1 MELEYA
7 SSPWIC
13 KSIFGNKDQREIYV
27 SIFESQKSSKVVY
40 GWKGIGWIRNEKEA
54 TKKLSPAMWG
64 LVVVQSLRCVQC
76 SATPWTAA
84 CQASLSFTIS
94 QILLKLMSIESLMPS
109 THLILC
115 RPFLLLPSI
124 FPSIRVFSNESALY
138 IRWQSIGASASALPM
153 NIQDWFTGLISLLSK
168 GLSRVFSGITV
179 QKHQFFSGQ
188 PSLWFNSH
196 IHTWLLGKKTHSFD
210 FTDLCWQSVKVSYP
224 EISTD

>member
-13 KSIFGNKDQREIYV
+13 KSIFGNKDQGELYV

-40 GWKGIGWIRNEKEA
+40 GWKGIGWIRNEKEV

-84 CQASLSFTIS
+84 CQASPSFTIS
-94 QILLKLMSIESLMPS
+94 QILLKLMSIESVMPS

-115 RPFLLLPSI
+115 GPFLLLPSI

-138 IRWQSIGASASALPM
+138 IRRAKYWSFSISPS
-153 NIQDWFTGLISLLSK
+153 NEYSGLIHWFDFLAVQRTLKSFLWHHSSKASILQWSAFFMVQLSH
-168 GLSRVFSGITV
+168 T
-179 QKHQFFSGQ
+179 
-188 PSLWFNSH
+188 
-196 IHTWLLGKKTHSFD
+196 TWLLENTYAKII
-210 FTDLCWQSVKVSYP
+210 Y
-224 EISTD
+224 